1 MKGTMMQCPLT
12 LASLLERAGKVFP
25 KVDIVSQLPDCST
38 HRYTYADLYRRARA
52 LAAVLQQFGLRS
64 GDRVATLMWNHH
76 THLEAYFAIPSV
88 GGVLHTLNL
97 RLHPDEL
104 TYIVNHAEDRFLIVD
119 DVLLHLF
126 EKIKDRVNFERVI
139 VVPFSGPT
147 VAHGYEDYEQLLE
160 QSDAN
165 PKYADIDEND
175 AAGMCYTSG
184 TTGKPKGVVYS
195 HRAIALHSYSI
206 SLPDSFSISRNDTI
220 LPAMSMFH
228 ANAWGLPFAAV
239 MNGSSLVLPG
249 PNLQPQRILD
259 LLAAC
264 QVTLTGAVPTV
275 WLGVIDALERE
286 PHRWRLQDGLRIVV
300 AGSACPE
307 TLFRRFDSFGVRV
320 IQPWGMT
327 ETTPI
332 ATVCTL
338 KPHMKEWRDDEKY
351 ALRAKQGL
359 PSPFIE
365 IRAMGDDGE
374 VPWDGQTPGE
384 LEVRGPFVAASYFK
398 LKDEAHRWAEDGWFR
413 TGDVVSIDSEG
424 YVKITDRT
432 KDLIKSGGEWI
443 SSVDVENA
451 LVAHPS
457 VAEAAVIAAPHPKWQ
472 ERPLAIL
479 VLKNGAAVTEEELRS
494 FLNTTFA
501 KWQLPDEFVFVS
513 ELPHTSTGKLLKSQL
528 RQTYKAWNW
537 KATGA
542 TP

>member
-1 MKGTMMQCPLT
+1 M
-12 LASLLERAGKVFP
+12 
-25 KVDIVSQLPDCST
+25 D
-38 HRYTYADLYRRARA
+38 
-52 LAAVLQQFGLRS
+52 
-64 GDRVATLMWNHH
+64 
-76 THLEAYFAIPSV
+76 
-88 GGVLHTLNL
+88 
-97 RLHPDEL
+97 
-104 TYIVNHAEDRFLIVD
+104 
-119 DVLLHLF
+119 
-126 EKIKDRVNFERVI
+126 
-139 VVPFSGPT
+139 
-147 VAHGYEDYEQLLE
+147 
-160 QSDAN
+160 
-165 PKYADIDEND
+165 
-175 AAGMCYTSG
+175 
-184 TTGKPKGVVYS
+184 
-195 HRAIALHSYSI
+195 
-206 SLPDSFSISRNDTI
+206 
-220 LPAMSMFH
+220 
-228 ANAWGLPFAAV
+228 
-239 MNGSSLVLPG
+239 
-249 PNLQPQRILD
+249 
-259 LLAAC
+259 
-264 QVTLTGAVPTV
+264 
-275 WLGVIDALERE
+275 
-286 PHRWRLQDGLRIVV
+286 
-300 AGSACPE
+300 
-307 TLFRRFDSFGVRV
+307 
-320 IQPWGMT
+320 
-327 ETTPI
+327 
-332 ATVCTL
+332 
-338 KPHMKEWRDDEKY
+338 
-351 ALRAKQGL
+351 
-359 PSPFIE
+359 
-365 IRAMGDDGE
+365 DDGE